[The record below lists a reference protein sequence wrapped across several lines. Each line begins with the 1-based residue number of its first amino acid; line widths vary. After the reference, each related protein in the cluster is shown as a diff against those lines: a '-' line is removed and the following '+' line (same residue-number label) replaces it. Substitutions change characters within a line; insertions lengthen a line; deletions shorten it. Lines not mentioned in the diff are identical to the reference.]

1 MSIYYVKRYS
11 LWCLDIKV
19 DGRRL
24 QTSAADKQVL
34 ERMQSI
40 IQSNKLP
47 YNKAKR
53 LAKDY
58 KQNKIPAGYIG
69 HQYLFP
75 GIGYRIILAY
85 SNGDG
90 FIHTYYD
97 NPKDAWRDT
106 RIQERIAVAGV
117 QYADYD
123 AYCLTVESGR
133 PWTLMGMTIL
143 HCKISKR
150 GNISV
155 VKNKA
160 CIMKDN

>member
-34 ERMQSI
+34 ERMQFI
-40 IQSNKLP
+40 IQTNKLP

-58 KQNKIPAGYIG
+58 KQNKISAGYIG
-69 HQYLFP
+69 HQYLCP
-75 GIGYRIILAY
+75 DIGYRIISAY
-85 SNGDG
+85 SKGDG

-97 NPKDAWRDT
+97 NLKDAWRDP
-106 RIQERIAVAGV
+106 RIQERISVAGV
-117 QYADYD
+117 QYADYET
-123 AYCLTVESGR
+123 YCQTVDSGKL
-133 PWTLMGMTIL
+133 WTLMGMTIL
-143 HCKISKR
+143 HCKINKKR
-150 GNISV
+150 N
-155 VKNKA
+155 
-160 CIMKDN
+160 